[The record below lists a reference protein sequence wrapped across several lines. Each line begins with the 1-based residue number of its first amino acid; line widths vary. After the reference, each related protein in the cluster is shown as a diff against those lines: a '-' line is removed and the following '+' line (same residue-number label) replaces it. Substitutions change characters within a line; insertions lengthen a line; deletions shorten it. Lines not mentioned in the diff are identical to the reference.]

1 MLIAG
6 SSFNLYTIPSLS
18 VSLSLHQGMLAML
31 VNSVLVLYKLV
42 QFVCVIARMFKVLQ
56 RQYSKAAYASGNP
69 FNELLRET
77 GLWANI
83 AA

>member
-1 MLIAG
+1 
-6 SSFNLYTIPSLS
+6 
-18 VSLSLHQGMLAML
+18 ML

-69 FNELLRET
+69 FNEQLRET